1 MSFVLTWFLVSLV
14 LMSPPSPTTPSCCSW
29 SIVCRT
35 FGWKATLLGFYSCLS
50 AKCLVFHL
58 HVHRNPQSC
67 CFFIL
72 LMQIHLSYSCLPLQ
86 HWPAA
91 ERKEARQLTWLQG
104 FSESKILIVSILNLK
119 SQRCR
124 SIHCS
129 TAGLLQKERKPGSC
143 GWFQNWLPG
152 FSESFLPSNT
162 FTFAGI

>member
-1 MSFVLTWFLVSLV
+1 MSLV

-72 LMQIHLSYSCLPLQ
+72 LMQIHLSYSCLPEHPLQ

-91 ERKEARQLTWLQG
+91 ERKEARQLRVISKLVTGILRKLSAFNYFHFCRDIG
-104 FSESKILIVSILNLK
+104 STIFSIESRETKYTLTVLAS
-119 SQRCR
+119 
-124 SIHCS
+124 
-129 TAGLLQKERKPGSC
+129 
-143 GWFQNWLPG
+143 
-152 FSESFLPSNT
+152 
-162 FTFAGI
+162 